1 MRDIADLAAQQL
13 ILSERLL
20 TLEALGLSLTFA
32 PIWEA
37 RQVTL
42 LTLVQLIDRVV

>member
-1 MRDIADLAAQQL
+1 MRDIADLASQQL

-20 TLEALGLSLTFA
+20 TFEALGLSLTFA
-32 PIWEA
+32 PIRQA

>member
-1 MRDIADLAAQQL
+1 MRDIADLASQQL
-13 ILSERLL
+13 ILIERLL

-32 PIWEA
+32 PIRQA

>member
-1 MRDIADLAAQQL
+1 MGDIADLASQQL

-32 PIWEA
+32 PIRYV
-37 RQVTL
+37 RQVPSL
-42 LTLVQLIDRVV
+42 ALVQLIDRVV